1 MKKISNFNLISLMVI
16 LLFTTTYGEGIYVVI
31 KEAGVD
37 SYLSIIISS
46 IFSLLFIF
54 IFNFL
59 FNYEPDLNIFEKNKK
74 LFKYPFIPNLLVVLF
89 ALLVSSVQFF
99 NLTNFIVSQFLSE
112 THPIFIGLIFCL
124 LIIYVGSKD
133 LSVLAKTATIFLF
146 INFFL
151 FFVSAFGLLTE
162 FKFDNLLPFLEHGLN
177 KPILGSI
184 RIFFI
189 NVCPLFLLLL
199 IPKNKVINFKN
210 RSTFISYFIYLVLS
224 LIMIILTIGSLG
236 IDLAK
241 LYQYPEYI
249 VLRRINFLNF
259 LTRIENI
266 LFIQWIFGLFTL
278 MSFSTFVVKEKL
290 KFRFNYVIIGVLI
303 LIISFSC
310 FKSLTIFNEFMYNI
324 YPYIGAL
331 FLVYVLI
338 MFVLGKVKTS
348 KN

>member
-31 KEAGVD
+31 REAGVD

-46 IFSLLFIF
+46 VFSCLFIF

-74 LFKYPFIPNLLVVLF
+74 LFKYSFIPNLIVILF
-89 ALLVSSVQFF
+89 SLLVSSIQFF

-112 THPIFIGLIFCL
+112 THPIFIGLIFCT
-124 LIIYVGSKD
+124 LIIYVSSKD
-133 LSVLAKTATIFLF
+133 ISVLAKTATIFLF

-151 FFVSAFGLLTE
+151 FIISVLGLISE
-162 FKFDNLLPFLEHGLN
+162 FKPDNLFPFLEYGLN
-177 KPILGSI
+177 KPFLASI
-184 RIFFI
+184 RIFLI
-189 NVCPLFLLLL
+189 NVSPLFLLLL
-199 IPKNKVINFKN
+199 IPKNKVIKFKN
-210 RSTFISYFIYLVLS
+210 RSTFISYGIYLVLS
-224 LIMIILTIGSLG
+224 LTMIIFTIGTLG

-278 MSFSTFVVKEKL
+278 MSFCTFVVKEKL
-290 KFRFNYVIIGVLI
+290 KFKLNYIIIGISVLA
-303 LIISFSC
+303 ISFSC
-310 FKSLTIFNEFMYNI
+310 FKSLTIFNEFMYYI

-331 FLVYVLI
+331 FLCYILI
-338 MFVLGKVKTS
+338 MFIMSKIKTS
-348 KN
+348 EN